1 MVLLLRNLAFYLVFY
16 LVSPLYIIASV
27 LVMYFSVPALKSV
40 VRGWCLFHRW
50 CLSVFIGIDV
60 RIEGEV
66 ADGPVF
72 YAIRHESFFEAIDAP
87 ANFDFPAPFAK
98 RELFLI
104 PLWGWA
110 AKVYGLVPVA
120 RTDGAKALRAMVS
133 AAKKLSAQGR
143 PLVIFPEGTRTP
155 HGQVGKLQAGFA
167 GLYKLIGI
175 PVIPV
180 AVNSG
185 RLYQHRLKR
194 PGTITYKFGEV
205 IPPGLPR
212 KEIEARVLE
221 AINAL
226 NDRSLGNST
235 SEDQ

>member
-1 MVLLLRNLAFYLVFY
+1 MLLILRNLAFYLIFY
-16 LVSPLYIIASV
+16 LISPIFIIGSV
-27 LVMYFSVPALKSV
+27 LVMYFSVPALKTI
-40 VRGWCLFHRW
+40 VRDWCQFHRW
-50 CLSVFIGIDV
+50 CLRVLVGIDV
-60 RIEGEV
+60 TIEGEIV
-66 ADGPVF
+66 DGPVF

-133 AAKKLSAQGR
+133 AAKTLSAQGR

-155 HGQVGKLQAGFA
+155 HGQAGKLQAGFA

-185 RLYQHRLKR
+185 PLYHPFLKR
-194 PGTITYKFGEV
+194 PGTITYRFGEI

-212 KEIEARVLE
+212 KEVEARVLA

-226 NDRSLGNST
+226 NSPPT
-235 SEDQ
+235 PETISE